1 MWSSRTGDNQRGCPR
16 IRKHTAAPEESWV
29 SPRLALPLHL
39 GGTSGG
45 PQGRCSLWQ
54 GLGHQAQ
61 GGCGAPSVL
70 RSGSAVR
77 MRKLV
82 GKLWGKGHGCRT
94 IRRSFHG
101 GLGSLT
107 PGLSEARPSASP
119 RIARFKGR
127 QPHLICA
134 FNAKATSTY
143 VSPELT
149 AICPRGL
156 PEKRAYPR
164 PHRLLPCSMASKT
177 ERSPLLR
184 GVHFGKQ
191 ALLGRLRTEQP
202 LATVQVSRPR
212 KKPRGLKSDV
222 PGLERSEDELMWE
235 VVSSSVKV
243 GLGLCDLVGEY
254 HGSRPGGLR
263 NTHRSW

>member
-1 MWSSRTGDNQRGCPR
+1 M
-16 IRKHTAAPEESWV
+16 
-29 SPRLALPLHL
+29 SPRLAFPLHL
-39 GGTSGG
+39 GGLGG
-45 PQGRCSLWQ
+45 PQGRCSLRQ
-54 GLGHQAQ
+54 GLGYQAQ
-61 GGCGAPSVL
+61 GGCSAPSVL
-70 RSGSAVR
+70 RSGSAVC

-82 GKLWGKGHGCRT
+82 GKVWGKGQGCRR
-94 IRRSFHG
+94 IGRSFHG

-107 PGLSEARPSASP
+107 PGLLEARPSASP

-127 QPHLICA
+127 QPHLTCA

-164 PHRLLPCSMASKT
+164 PQCLLPCSMASKT

-184 GVHFGKQ
+184 AVHFGKQ
-191 ALLGRLRTEQP
+191 ALLGRLKAGQP
-202 LATVQVSRPR
+202 LTTVQVSHPR
-212 KKPRGLKSDV
+212 KKPRGLKNDV

-235 VVSSSVKV
+235 VVPSSVKV
-243 GLGLCDLVGEY
+243 GLGLCDLVGDNL
-254 HGSRPGGLR
+254 GSRPGGLR